1 MILRRGE
8 GHLVGIQDHAVAEAP
23 TGVARALLYIVRAS
37 PSFLL
42 HPSYKTFY
50 HTFHHTCSGYR
61 RRPDKSLGDRPKGK
75 RKRRGLL
82 YNEALVS

>member
-1 MILRRGE
+1 MA
-8 GHLVGIQDHAVAEAP
+8 GIQGHAVAEAP

-50 HTFHHTCSGYR
+50 HTFHQKLYR
-61 RRPDKSLGDRPKGK
+61 SKSLVNPITQIPMRS
-75 RKRRGLL
+75 
-82 YNEALVS
+82 VQ